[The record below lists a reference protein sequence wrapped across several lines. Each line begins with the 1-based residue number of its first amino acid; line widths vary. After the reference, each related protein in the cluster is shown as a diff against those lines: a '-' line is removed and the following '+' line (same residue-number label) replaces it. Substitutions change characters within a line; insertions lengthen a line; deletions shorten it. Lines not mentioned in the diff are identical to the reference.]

1 MIVFLTGLYTRSHLG
16 ELDRAFHD
24 RFGHSPQSLLEGRVH
39 RLLTSLFFTQ
49 GGWHFYASL
58 VMATLAIGLDEYN
71 NGTLATVAIFFGV
84 HLVTLIC
91 MFLGVAL
98 WTSYSPSRTSRLIWN
113 ARDVGPSAGYY
124 GCLGHAFST
133 MDTALTTT
141 TFIACLSIL
150 AIRLIHSIRQ
160 NFDDAHIV
168 SADFAHLLALPL
180 GFLAGF
186 YGS

>member
-1 MIVFLTGLYTRSHLG
+1 
-16 ELDRAFHD
+16 
-24 RFGHSPQSLLEGRVH
+24 
-39 RLLTSLFFTQ
+39 
-49 GGWHFYASL
+49 
-58 VMATLAIGLDEYN
+58 
-71 NGTLATVAIFFGV
+71 
-84 HLVTLIC
+84 

-180 GFLAGF
+180 GFLAASTALDLNCLRLPLF
-186 YGS
+186 DRSIELDPQEFEAIHNLR